1 MQKISC
7 RTRFLLAFACSE
19 RKPRS
24 ARDQK
29 GLSSAIAQ
37 VYPSRTVGRLPINTP
52 ASKHR
57 VLGRS
62 CKKDSCNQSAHEP
75 LQPLHLAAC
84 THVGRS
90 SLSSYLQIRNTN
102 QAPMKNSLHPMARP
116 RHNGQDQGAKGQ
128 TSQVPSGNTL
138 SSLALLQGQPS
149 DQKTAFVNA
158 GQNTNVEAFRHSDPP
173 QKKKKPRRHDESSQI
188 PNTHVFFGGARPG
201 RAFSSCLAKNQA
213 PAAPAMRPRGPS

>member
-173 QKKKKPRRHDESSQI
+173 QKKKKTEE
-188 PNTHVFFGGARPG
+188 A
-201 RAFSSCLAKNQA
+201 
-213 PAAPAMRPRGPS
+213 